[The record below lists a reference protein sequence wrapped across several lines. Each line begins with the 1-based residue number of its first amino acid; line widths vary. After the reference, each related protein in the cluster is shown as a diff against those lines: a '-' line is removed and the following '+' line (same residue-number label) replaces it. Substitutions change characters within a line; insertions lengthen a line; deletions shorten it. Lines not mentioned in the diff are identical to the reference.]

1 MPYYEPGIL
10 DAILEARPR
19 DLPEVTDT
27 TAQKAM
33 DRYQV
38 NEPQARAIVGAM
50 RVEGFALIQ
59 GWVQLSELFGICSS
73 CSRPP
78 GTGKTKT
85 ISGLAGRFMDNR
97 SATIL
102 LRDAGDTRLAKL
114 LICAPSNAAIDEV
127 TRRLKDGVPSAGGK
141 MVIPRIIRIGNESSM
156 NPAVKD
162 VSLDA
167 LVEARVSSVQRSN
180 GKGDTSS
187 DISRA
192 EQALDK
198 IKQDREALQKE
209 LQAVGDNEQ
218 KRQALANDMQVLMKQ
233 RIEKSREL
241 DRARDAARDVT
252 RQLDGA
258 RREAREAILREADII
273 CGTLAGV
280 GHESLQ
286 QYDFDTVIIDEAAQ
300 SVEISALIPLK
311 YKCKRCILVG
321 GRSLFL

>member
-1 MPYYEPGIL
+1 MSSDEDPC
-10 DAILEARPR
+10 
-19 DLPEVTDT
+19 V
-27 TAQKAM
+27 AQLT
-33 DRYQV
+33 
-38 NEPQARAIVGAM
+38 P
-50 RVEGFALIQ
+50 L
-59 GWVQLSELFGICSS
+59 C
-73 CSRPP
+73 RPP

-97 SATIL
+97 PTTIS
-102 LRDAGDTRLAKL
+102 LRDSGDARAAKL

-127 TRRLKDGVPSAGGK
+127 TRRLKDGVPSSSGNLV
-141 MVIPRIIRIGNESSM
+141 MPRIIRIGNESSM
-156 NPAVKD
+156 HPAVKD

-167 LVEARVSSVQRSN
+167 LIEARVSSSARAN

-187 DISRA
+187 DIGRA
-192 EQALDK
+192 EQALEK

-218 KRQALANDMQVLMKQ
+218 KRQALSEDMQKLMRE
-233 RIEKSREL
+233 RIEKSRQL

-252 RQLDGA
+252 RQMDGA

-286 QYDFDTVIIDEAAQ
+286 QYEFDTVIIDEAAQ

-311 YKCKRCILVG
+311 YRCKRCILVG
-321 GRSLFL
+321 GTSRASTIFTDALTHEGI